1 MSKDYNFNDLFNDK
15 TKNALSPISYID
27 INNLVPNKNNPYS
40 LSDLE
45 ELSSSIKELG
55 LMQNLVVEKT
65 KNNKYIIISGHRRY
79 NALKNLV
86 KQGNNEFKKVP
97 CLVIEDSSFPEL
109 STIKLHESNLTSREI
124 SPSERLNAV
133 KVLEQAYNALKKKGY
148 KFKSN
153 YKGKID
159 FLVDKT
165 KLSKKQVQKYSTINN
180 SEDEEVIEEIQK
192 GEITIDDAYD
202 KVKKPKKVSKK
213 DKKEE
218 VIKLCN
224 KLKEAVV
231 SLENDRINELV
242 EEILEELNY
251 D

>member
-1 MSKDYNFNDLFNDK
+1 MAKDYNFNDLFNDK

-27 INNLVPNKNNPYS
+27 INDLVPNKNNPYS

-65 KNNKYIIISGHRRY
+65 KNNKYVIISGHRRY
-79 NALKNLV
+79 NALKKLV
-86 KQGNNEFKKVP
+86 KEGNKDLKKIP
-97 CLVIEDSSFPEL
+97 CLIIEDMNFPEL

-124 SPSERLNAV
+124 SPSERLNALNE
-133 KVLEQAYNALKKKGY
+133 LEKAYKELKAKGY
-148 KFKSN
+148 QFKN
-153 YKGKID
+153 DYKGKID

-180 SEDEEVIEEIQK
+180 SKDKEVINEIEK
-192 GEITIDDAYD
+192 GNLSIDDAYD
-202 KVKKPKKVSKK
+202 KVKKTKKASKK
-213 DKKEE
+213 NKKEE
-218 VIKLCN
+218 VIKLCK
-224 KLKEAVV
+224 KLKEVVV
-231 SLENDRINELV
+231 SLENERINELI